1 MQKKASSSKAS
12 NPTTPVVY
20 VINVE
25 STPPKPISN
34 RSKTKPENGSEAVTV
49 IPIESAITPPSSHS
63 DSMDSVD
70 DVTTSADTTNISEAD
85 SNGTLLML
93 ADDEDGARQR
103 QLDDKYGG

>member
-12 NPTTPVVY
+12 NSTAPVVY

-25 STPPKPISN
+25 STPPKPAAS
-34 RSKTKPENGSEAVTV
+34 RPKAKPKETSEALTV
-49 IPIESAITPPSSHS
+49 IPIESAITPPSSHG

-93 ADDEDGARQR
+93 ADDEEGTRQR